1 MYSRHDL
8 VWLTPDGWQSALAQA
23 KPAER
28 PALERW
34 QREDWPAIVRRR
46 DADAP
51 PSVVSV
57 GVALP
62 PERETGIKPRIAL
75 RIDAS
80 GISRHTPA
88 LPVARVAISAPP
100 QWRPALHT
108 LAGDAHELGL
118 RVYGSLA
125 LQSVTGLP
133 YLTASSDIDLLFAP
147 GTPAQL
153 DQGVEVL
160 TAACAHLPL
169 DGEVVFPNGDA
180 VAWKEWRDAGGAGA
194 KVLVKSQY
202 AVRLADP
209 AALLETLEAA

>member
-8 VWLTPDGWQSALAQA
+8 VWLTPDGWGAALTQA
-23 KPAER
+23 RPVER

-51 PSVVSV
+51 PSVVSA

-75 RIDAS
+75 RLDAS
-80 GISRHTPA
+80 HIA
-88 LPVARVAISAPP
+88 LHSPPLTIARIATAAPSH
-100 QWRPALHT
+100 WRPALER
-108 LAGDAHELGL
+108 LAEDAQGL
-118 RVYGSLA
+118 DIRAYGSLA
-125 LQSVTGLP
+125 LQSITRLP
-133 YLTASSDIDLLFAP
+133 YLTPSSDIDLLFAP
-147 GTPAQL
+147 STRAQL
-153 DQGVEVL
+153 GTGFKLL
-160 TAACAHLPL
+160 TSACAQLPL

-180 VAWKEWRDAGGAGA
+180 VAWKEWRDAAAGGAR
-194 KVLVKSQY
+194 VLVKSQH

-209 AALLETLEAA
+209 AGLLDTLGVM